1 MGGRQNQVFFLF
13 LGANPI
19 VQFTWYVTF
28 SEKSSNKKSQETRE
42 KEEKATELD
51 EAREE
56 GETTERDLR

>member
-1 MGGRQNQVFFLF
+1 MGSRQKQVFLLF
-13 LGANPI
+13 L
-19 VQFTWYVTF
+19 VQFKWYVTF

-42 KEEKATELD
+42 KEEKATELG